1 LIEFSVFMEN
11 KSILDTILDNAIK
24 EEAAILDS
32 QTILDNLFGALREKE
47 RDVLSQRFGLSQEN
61 KETLEA
67 IGQNYNLTRER
78 IRQIENTAVAK
89 LRKHAEFEKY
99 ISSLKNIINSL
110 LQEHG
115 GIMERHY
122 LINNLSYLSL
132 LAKAEQ
138 NISLEVL
145 RNHYDFILAR
155 LLADEFDHVKE
166 NSHYDNLWKLK
177 FSEIDHLKELLQ
189 FLIDKMDELKQVLT
203 TKEII
208 NLVKEGEVYKKYQ
221 ERFQVSNNFDI
232 SSVIKQD
239 YFDEDYDLIN
249 ENKALYSLLLSS
261 KQLQQNK
268 YGHWGINKWPEIT
281 PKTINHK
288 IYVVMKNH
296 GKPMHFKE
304 IADKINEISFD
315 YKKAN
320 PATVHN
326 ELILDEKYVLIGR
339 GIYALKDWGYKNG
352 TVADVVAEVLQE
364 AVQALTK
371 DEITARVLDKRFVKK
386 ATINLALMDGERF
399 KKESNK
405 YSLI

>member
-1 LIEFSVFMEN
+1 MEN